1 MLKDSPKHQIAPPS
15 MPTRCV
21 RKVPPKYS
29 DGRTG
34 VPSTGHFMA
43 IVLKRKLL
51 TIYWVQLIVNFLWS
65 IIFVRFELLW
75 LAAADIVLLLVLI
88 GIMILGFGKVN
99 RIAGDINIPYF
110 LWVAF
115 ATYLNVA
122 TIFVN

>member
-1 MLKDSPKHQIAPPS
+1 M
-15 MPTRCV
+15 
-21 RKVPPKYS
+21 
-29 DGRTG
+29 
-34 VPSTGHFMA
+34 
-43 IVLKRKLL
+43 KRKLL
-51 TIYWVQLIVNFLWS
+51 TIYWVQLTVNFLWS

-75 LAAADIVLLLVLI
+75 LAVADIVLLLVLI

-115 ATYLNVA
+115 ATYLNIA